1 MRYSQQECLSF
12 MTTSTREVDV
22 AMPDEGQMP
31 VGCDEFIG
39 KQWSWPL
46 PITHWTH
53 SWGLGAWNGW
63 QQDCPIL
70 AFFSCGFTSM
80 HVAPCRPRWT
90 ASISPIH
97 FLLINSTCLNR
108 VGFSPSLRS
117 KALSV
122 YLIHQALD
130 GVTPMLYMVHVHESI
145 SVSLHRD
152 GPGTP

>member
-12 MTTSTREVDV
+12 MTMSTREVDV

-70 AFFSCGFTSM
+70 AFFSCGF
-80 HVAPCRPRWT
+80 HKHARGP
-90 ASISPIH
+90 
-97 FLLINSTCLNR
+97 L
-108 VGFSPSLRS
+108 SPSLDSEYISHSFFANQFNMLKPSGLLTESQIQSAIR
-117 KALSV
+117 LSN
-122 YLIHQALD
+122 
-130 GVTPMLYMVHVHESI
+130 TS
-145 SVSLHRD
+145 
-152 GPGTP
+152 GPGWSDSYVIYGTRT